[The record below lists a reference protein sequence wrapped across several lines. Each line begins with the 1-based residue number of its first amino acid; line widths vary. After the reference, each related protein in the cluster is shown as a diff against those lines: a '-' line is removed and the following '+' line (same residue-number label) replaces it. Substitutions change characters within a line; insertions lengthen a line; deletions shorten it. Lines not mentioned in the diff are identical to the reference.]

1 MKLLTIVLA
10 ILLAFNVVA
19 KDVVSVIYY
28 IRVVVYLCRL
38 FTFNSLLSYK
48 FCSHD
53 MSLKLDYDPRHMHYP
68 YTPFIFSHISSPNIE
83 VKATVK

>member
-1 MKLLTIVLA
+1 MKLLINIVLA
-10 ILLAFNVVA
+10 ILLASNVVA

-38 FTFNSLLSYK
+38 VTFIINVILSYK

-53 MSLKLDYDPRHMHYP
+53 MSLSKSMVYYIP
-68 YTPFIFSHISSPNIE
+68 YSPNIE
-83 VKATVK
+83 VKASVK